1 MYKNCQMYPL
11 MLYFNFYISVCVY
24 VCVCVCMCVSV
35 LFSVEAR
42 RENGELELQET
53 VNLPVW
59 VRRIE
64 LWSPETVLIYN
75 HWRVLGHHLPPQY
88 FPLKPRVHRFLL
100 FSHTDPHQLFS
111 RHRFNMKGSLD
122 SETNKQTNEHKNCD
136 FYNPLAFQLLA
147 ILYLFL
153 LSISWV
159 VKVSEFKSSWP
170 VAMLILWDGE
180 AYFF

>member
-1 MYKNCQMYPL
+1 MC
-11 MLYFNFYISVCVY
+11 VCA
-24 VCVCVCMCVSV
+24 CVCVCMCVSV

-136 FYNPLAFQLLA
+136 FYNPFVS
-147 ILYLFL
+147 FPTSGHFV
-153 LSISWV
+153 SISAKHFLGGQGF
-159 VKVSEFKSSWP
+159 KV
-170 VAMLILWDGE
+170 
-180 AYFF
+180 